1 MEVGSVVGA
10 RSRSCMLGRFFDL
23 RGELPAENA
32 SDILAAV
39 ADTFNKAE
47 RSRIMAAVRS
57 RGNKATELL
66 LVQLFRAAGLKGWRR
81 HAAILG
87 RPDFVFAKERVAIF
101 VDGCF
106 WHGCARHCRMP
117 ASNRKYWLAKIER
130 NVQRD
135 RVNRKILREKGWR
148 VVRVWEHQLKKQ
160 PTAIVKTIALILS
173 AAERRR
179 ANKVRRLVR

>member
-1 MEVGSVVGA
+1 L
-10 RSRSCMLGRFFDL
+10 RS
-23 RGELPAENA
+23 ELPAQNA
-32 SDILAAV
+32 RDIIAAV

-66 LVQLFRAAGLKGWRR
+66 LVELFRAAGLKGWRR

-87 RPDFVFAKERVAIF
+87 RPDFVFAKERVAVF

-106 WHGCARHCRMP
+106 WHGCAKHCRMP

-130 NVQRD
+130 NMQRD
-135 RVNRKILREKGWR
+135 RTTRKVLREKGWN
-148 VVRVWEHQLKKQ
+148 VVRVWEHELKKR
-160 PTAIVKTIALILS
+160 PAIVVQRVSRALILT
-173 AAERRR
+173 
-179 ANKVRRLVR
+179 

>member
-10 RSRSCMLGRFFDL
+10 RSRSCMSGRFFDL

-87 RPDFVFAKERVAIF
+87 RPDFVFAKERVAVF

-106 WHGCARHCRMP
+106 WHGCAKHCRMP
-117 ASNRKYWLAKIER
+117 ASNRNYWRAKIEKNMR
-130 NVQRD
+130 RD
-135 RVNRKILREKGWR
+135 LATRKVLRAAGWN
-148 VVRVWEHQLKKQ
+148 VVRVWEHELKRGPGTVIRRVWK
-160 PTAIVKTIALILS
+160 ALN
-173 AAERRR
+173 RGP
-179 ANKVRRLVR
+179 

>member
-1 MEVGSVVGA
+1 
-10 RSRSCMLGRFFDL
+10 
-23 RGELPAENA
+23 
-32 SDILAAV
+32 V

-66 LVQLFRAAGLKGWRR
+66 LVELFRAAGLKGWRR

-87 RPDFVFAKERVAIF
+87 RPDFVFAKERVAVF

-106 WHGCARHCRMP
+106 WHGCAKHCRMP

-130 NVQRD
+130 NMLRD
-135 RVNRKILREKGWR
+135 RATRKVLREKGWK
-148 VVRVWEHQLKKQ
+148 VMRVWEHELKRG
-160 PTAIVKTIALILS
+160 PDNT
-173 AAERRR
+173 
-179 ANKVRRLVR
+179 VRRISRALNLRS